1 MPPHALP
8 DLLCPMAD
16 ESDIDAAFAR
26 TQKIGNAIN
35 ALARVEAALV
45 PNAYPAPDLG
55 EFIDSLLDGNP
66 E

>member
-1 MPPHALP
+1 MS
-8 DLLCPMAD
+8 D
-16 ESDIDAAFAR
+16 ESDIDAEFAR
-26 TQKIGNAIN
+26 TQRIGNAIN

>member
-1 MPPHALP
+1 MS
-8 DLLCPMAD
+8 D
-16 ESDIDAAFAR
+16 ESDIDAEFAR
-26 TQKIGNAIN
+26 TQRIGNAIN

-45 PNAYPAPDLG
+45 LLEYPAPDLG